1 MSELRRERERRGL
14 SLDDVAERARIPRRY
29 LVALEEDDHDLLPQG
44 PFRRGYRRQYQAW
57 LGISDAASS
66 ELTAKTVAVQPVERT
81 DPTVA
86 DRHAALTA
94 GLPRPR
100 GAKAAA
106 PPGETPVVRLVLG
119 GFLLTMLGVLV
130 VRVGGGL
137 WDRAPPDSPLPLDVG
152 LAGPGGA
159 TATTGAVAA
168 AAAAPARAPRILR
181 VRSTEET
188 PITVRADGV
197 VVQEGRIAPAVTLEF
212 SADDRIELEA
222 EDLTL
227 LTIWVDGDK
236 IDPLGNLSRRRRLVF
251 LRDS

>member
-1 MSELRRERERRGL
+1 MSNLRDERERRGL

-57 LGISDAASS
+57 LGLAEGNDSD
-66 ELTAKTVAVQPVERT
+66 LTAKTVVVQPVEIT

-86 DRHAALTA
+86 DRRALLTDN
-94 GLPRPR
+94 LTRPR
-100 GAKAAA
+100 TPKAPAKA
-106 PPGETPVVRLVLG
+106 GEPPVVRLVLG
-119 GFLLTMLGVLV
+119 GFMLTMLAVLV

-137 WDRAPPDSPLPLDVG
+137 WSRSTD
-152 LAGPGGA
+152 A
-159 TATTGAVAA
+159 TAPAGDVAGSEPA
-168 AAAAPARAPRILR
+168 AAAAPERAPRILR

-212 SADDRIELEA
+212 SADERIELEA